1 MRRSGVRFPKAA
13 LCDVLDT
20 VGTRQPMGGDGL
32 RASVDTLLGQ
42 CLPQPHD
49 PVLHKKIGRTTAKR
63 PAPPW
68 RTARLPPMSARGR
81 FLSCLATAVIALA
94 GFVTIGAL
102 PASGA
107 NSSIIAYVALGDS
120 YAAGWGA
127 DAADPEDP
135 CQRSAQGYPAL
146 LNSQKRIELEANA
159 ACKGA
164 TTSDVIST
172 QLSALKPDTRLV
184 TLTVG
189 GNDLN
194 VADVAAT
201 CTTPGVTAAQC
212 IEEIRNAVAPAQLQA
227 LGSHLIDLY
236 GEVAEAAPGARIV
249 VTGYPHLFDPAP
261 GSPNAAII
269 TALNAATDQL
279 NATIKQAVTLT
290 QNADVNI
297 RYVDVTAEFAGH
309 GIFSPNPFIN
319 PPGTEAA
326 FHPNALGY
334 SVYAIAI
341 ADALPRGWVDKSSRA
356 AATSQTTTP

>member
-1 MRRSGVRFPKAA
+1 
-13 LCDVLDT
+13 
-20 VGTRQPMGGDGL
+20 
-32 RASVDTLLGQ
+32 
-42 CLPQPHD
+42 
-49 PVLHKKIGRTTAKR
+49 
-63 PAPPW
+63 
-68 RTARLPPMSARGR
+68 MSARGR
-81 FLSCLATAVIALA
+81 FVSCLATAVVALA
-94 GFVTIGAL
+94 GFVTLGAL
-102 PASGA
+102 PAAGA
-107 NSSIIAYVALGDS
+107 ASVVEYVALGDS

-127 DAADPEDP
+127 PPADPEDP

-146 LNSQKRIELEANA
+146 LDDAQKRIELEVNA

-164 TTSDVIST
+164 KTADVINT
-172 QLSALKPDTRLV
+172 QLSALNSDTRLV

-212 IEEIRNAVAPAQLQA
+212 IADIQNAVTPAKLQA
-227 LGSHLIDLY
+227 LDDALTDLY
-236 GEVAEAAPGARIV
+236 ANVAARAPDARIV
-249 VTGYPHLFDPAP
+249 VTGYPYLADPAP
-261 GSPNAAII
+261 GSPII

-279 NATIKQAVTLT
+279 NATIKQAVTVT

-309 GIFSPNPFIN
+309 GIFSPNPFIK

-334 SVYAIAI
+334 SVYATAI
-341 ADALPRGWVDKSSRA
+341 ADALPRGWVDKSSRTVA
-356 AATSQTTTP
+356 SS

>member
-1 MRRSGVRFPKAA
+1 
-13 LCDVLDT
+13 
-20 VGTRQPMGGDGL
+20 
-32 RASVDTLLGQ
+32 
-42 CLPQPHD
+42 
-49 PVLHKKIGRTTAKR
+49 
-63 PAPPW
+63 
-68 RTARLPPMSARGR
+68 MSARGR
-81 FLSCLATAVIALA
+81 FVSCLATSVVALA
-94 GFVTIGAL
+94 GFVTLGAL
-102 PASGA
+102 PAAGA
-107 NSSIIAYVALGDS
+107 ASVVEYVALGDS

-127 DAADPEDP
+127 PPADPEDP
-135 CQRSAQGYPAL
+135 CQRSAQGYPTL
-146 LNSQKRIELEANA
+146 LDDAQKRIELEVNA

-164 TTSDVIST
+164 KTADVINT
-172 QLSALKPDTRLV
+172 QLSALNSDTRLV

-212 IEEIRNAVAPAQLQA
+212 IADIQNAVTPAKLQA
-227 LGSHLIDLY
+227 LDDALTDLY
-236 GEVAEAAPGARIV
+236 AKVAARAPDARIV
-249 VTGYPHLFDPAP
+249 VTGYPYLADPAP
-261 GSPNAAII
+261 GSPII

-279 NATIKQAVTLT
+279 NAIIKQAVTVT

-334 SVYAIAI
+334 SVYATAI
-341 ADALPRGWVDKSSRA
+341 ADALPRGWVDKSSRTVA
-356 AATSQTTTP
+356 SS

>member
-1 MRRSGVRFPKAA
+1 V
-13 LCDVLDT
+13 
-20 VGTRQPMGGDGL
+20 
-32 RASVDTLLGQ
+32 TL
-42 CLPQPHD
+42 
-49 PVLHKKIGRTTAKR
+49 
-63 PAPPW
+63 
-68 RTARLPPMSARGR
+68 
-81 FLSCLATAVIALA
+81 
-94 GFVTIGAL
+94 GAL
-102 PASGA
+102 PAAGA
-107 NSSIIAYVALGDS
+107 ASVVEYVALGDS

-127 DAADPEDP
+127 PPADPEDP
-135 CQRSAQGYPAL
+135 CQRSAQGYPTL
-146 LNSQKRIELEANA
+146 LDDAQKRIELEVNA

-164 TTSDVIST
+164 KTADVINT
-172 QLSALKPDTRLV
+172 QLSALNSDTRLV

-212 IEEIRNAVAPAQLQA
+212 IADIQNAVTPAKLQA
-227 LGSHLIDLY
+227 LDDALTDLY
-236 GEVAEAAPGARIV
+236 AKVAARAPDARIV
-249 VTGYPHLFDPAP
+249 VTGYPYLADPAP
-261 GSPNAAII
+261 GSPII

-279 NATIKQAVTLT
+279 NAIIKQAVTVT

-334 SVYAIAI
+334 SVYATAI
-341 ADALPRGWVDKSSRA
+341 ADALPRGWVDKSSRTVA
-356 AATSQTTTP
+356 SS

>member
-1 MRRSGVRFPKAA
+1 
-13 LCDVLDT
+13 
-20 VGTRQPMGGDGL
+20 
-32 RASVDTLLGQ
+32 
-42 CLPQPHD
+42 
-49 PVLHKKIGRTTAKR
+49 
-63 PAPPW
+63 
-68 RTARLPPMSARGR
+68 MSTRGR
-81 FLSCLATAVIALA
+81 FVSCLATAVVALA
-94 GFVTIGAL
+94 GFVTLGAL
-102 PASGA
+102 PAAGA
-107 NSSIIAYVALGDS
+107 ASVVEYVALGDS

-127 DAADPEDP
+127 PPADPEDP
-135 CQRSAQGYPAL
+135 CQRSAQGYPTL
-146 LNSQKRIELEANA
+146 LDDAQKRIELEVNA

-164 TTSDVIST
+164 KTADVINT
-172 QLSALKPDTRLV
+172 QLSALNSDTRLV

-212 IEEIRNAVAPAQLQA
+212 IADIQNAVTPAKLQA
-227 LGSHLIDLY
+227 LDDALTDLY
-236 GEVAEAAPGARIV
+236 AKVAARAPDARIV
-249 VTGYPHLFDPAP
+249 VTGYPYLADPAP
-261 GSPNAAII
+261 GSPII

-279 NATIKQAVTLT
+279 NATIKQAVTVT

-334 SVYAIAI
+334 SVYATAI
-341 ADALPRGWVDKSSRA
+341 ADALPRGWVDKSSRTVA
-356 AATSQTTTP
+356 SS

>member
-1 MRRSGVRFPKAA
+1 
-13 LCDVLDT
+13 
-20 VGTRQPMGGDGL
+20 
-32 RASVDTLLGQ
+32 
-42 CLPQPHD
+42 
-49 PVLHKKIGRTTAKR
+49 
-63 PAPPW
+63 
-68 RTARLPPMSARGR
+68 MSARGR
-81 FLSCLATAVIALA
+81 FVSGLATAVVALA
-94 GFVTIGAL
+94 GFVTVGAL
-102 PASGA
+102 PAAGA
-107 NSSIIAYVALGDS
+107 ASVVEYAALGDS

-127 DAADPEDP
+127 PPADPEDP
-135 CQRSAQGYPAL
+135 CQRSAQGYPTL
-146 LNSQKRIELEANA
+146 LDDAQKRIELEVTA

-164 TTSDVIST
+164 KTADVINT
-172 QLSALKPDTRLV
+172 QLSALNSDTRLV

-212 IEEIRNAVAPAQLQA
+212 ITDIQNAVTPAKLQA
-227 LGSHLIDLY
+227 LNDALTDLY
-236 GEVAEAAPGARIV
+236 AKVAARAPDARIV
-249 VTGYPHLFDPAP
+249 VTGYPYLADPAP

-279 NATIKQAVTLT
+279 NATIKQAVTVT

-309 GIFSPNPFIN
+309 GIFSPNRFIN

-334 SVYAIAI
+334 SVYAAAI
-341 ADALPRGWVDKSSRA
+341 ADALPRGWVDKSSRTVA
-356 AATSQTTTP
+356 SS

>member
-1 MRRSGVRFPKAA
+1 
-13 LCDVLDT
+13 
-20 VGTRQPMGGDGL
+20 
-32 RASVDTLLGQ
+32 
-42 CLPQPHD
+42 
-49 PVLHKKIGRTTAKR
+49 
-63 PAPPW
+63 
-68 RTARLPPMSARGR
+68 MSARGR
-81 FLSCLATAVIALA
+81 FVSCLATAVVALA
-94 GFVTIGAL
+94 GFVTLGAL
-102 PASGA
+102 PAAGA
-107 NSSIIAYVALGDS
+107 ASVVEYVALGDS

-127 DAADPEDP
+127 PPADPEDP
-135 CQRSAQGYPAL
+135 CQRSAQGYPTL
-146 LNSQKRIELEANA
+146 LDDVQKRIELEVNA

-164 TTSDVIST
+164 KTADVINT
-172 QLSALKPDTRLV
+172 QLSALNSDTRLV

-212 IEEIRNAVAPAQLQA
+212 IADIQNAVTPAKLQA
-227 LGSHLIDLY
+227 LDDALTDLY
-236 GEVAEAAPGARIV
+236 AKVAARAPDARIV
-249 VTGYPHLFDPAP
+249 VTGYPYLADPAP
-261 GSPNAAII
+261 GSPII

-279 NATIKQAVTLT
+279 NATIKQAVNVT

-334 SVYAIAI
+334 SVYATAI
-341 ADALPRGWVDKSSRA
+341 DDALPRGWVDKSSRTVA
-356 AATSQTTTP
+356 SS

>member
-1 MRRSGVRFPKAA
+1 
-13 LCDVLDT
+13 
-20 VGTRQPMGGDGL
+20 
-32 RASVDTLLGQ
+32 
-42 CLPQPHD
+42 
-49 PVLHKKIGRTTAKR
+49 
-63 PAPPW
+63 
-68 RTARLPPMSARGR
+68 MSARGR
-81 FLSCLATAVIALA
+81 FLSCLAIAVTALA

-102 PASGA
+102 PAAGA

-120 YAAGWGA
+120 YAAGFGA
-127 DAADPEDP
+127 PPVDPDDP
-135 CQRSAQGYPAL
+135 CQRSNQGYPVL
-146 LNSQKRIELEANA
+146 LDSSQKRIELEANA
-159 ACKGA
+159 TCKGA
-164 TTSDVIST
+164 TTSEVVNT
-172 QLSALKPDTRLV
+172 QLSALNRDTRLV

-189 GNDLN
+189 GNDLH

-212 IEEIRNAVAPAQLQA
+212 IAKIQDAVAPAQLQA
-227 LGSHLIDLY
+227 LGSDLIDLY

-279 NATIKQAVTLT
+279 NATIKHAVTVA

-309 GIFSPNPFIN
+309 GALSTKPFIN

-326 FHPNALGY
+326 FHPNVLGY

-341 ADALPRGWVDKSSRA
+341 ADALPRGWVDKSSRT
-356 AATSQTTTP
+356 AATSQTTP

>member
-1 MRRSGVRFPKAA
+1 
-13 LCDVLDT
+13 
-20 VGTRQPMGGDGL
+20 
-32 RASVDTLLGQ
+32 
-42 CLPQPHD
+42 
-49 PVLHKKIGRTTAKR
+49 
-63 PAPPW
+63 
-68 RTARLPPMSARGR
+68 MSTRGR
-81 FLSCLATAVIALA
+81 FVSCLATAVVALA
-94 GFVTIGAL
+94 GFVTLGAL
-102 PASGA
+102 PAAGA
-107 NSSIIAYVALGDS
+107 ASFVEYVALGDS

-127 DAADPEDP
+127 PPADPEDP
-135 CQRSAQGYPAL
+135 CQRSAQGYPTL
-146 LNSQKRIELEANA
+146 LDDAQKRIELEVNA

-164 TTSDVIST
+164 KTADVINT
-172 QLSALKPDTRLV
+172 QLSALNSDTRLV

-212 IEEIRNAVAPAQLQA
+212 ITDIQNAVTPAKLQA
-227 LGSHLIDLY
+227 LDDALTDLY
-236 GEVAEAAPGARIV
+236 AKVAARAPDARIV
-249 VTGYPHLFDPAP
+249 VTGYPYLADPAP
-261 GSPNAAII
+261 DSPII

-279 NATIKQAVTLT
+279 NATIKQAVTVT

-334 SVYAIAI
+334 SVYATAI
-341 ADALPRGWVDKSSRA
+341 ADALPRGWVDKSSRTVA
-356 AATSQTTTP
+356 SS

>member
-1 MRRSGVRFPKAA
+1 
-13 LCDVLDT
+13 
-20 VGTRQPMGGDGL
+20 
-32 RASVDTLLGQ
+32 
-42 CLPQPHD
+42 
-49 PVLHKKIGRTTAKR
+49 
-63 PAPPW
+63 
-68 RTARLPPMSARGR
+68 MSTRGR
-81 FLSCLATAVIALA
+81 FVSCLATAVVALV
-94 GFVTIGAL
+94 GFVTLGAL
-102 PASGA
+102 PAAGA
-107 NSSIIAYVALGDS
+107 ASVVEYVALGDS

-127 DAADPEDP
+127 PPADPEDP
-135 CQRSAQGYPAL
+135 CQRSAQGYPTL
-146 LNSQKRIELEANA
+146 LDDAQKRIELEVNA

-164 TTSDVIST
+164 KTADVINT
-172 QLSALKPDTRLV
+172 QLSALNSDTRLV

-212 IEEIRNAVAPAQLQA
+212 ITDIQNAVTPAKLQA
-227 LGSHLIDLY
+227 LDDALTDLY
-236 GEVAEAAPGARIV
+236 AKVAARAPDARIV
-249 VTGYPHLFDPAP
+249 VTGYPYLADPAP
-261 GSPNAAII
+261 GSPII

-279 NATIKQAVTLT
+279 NATIKQAVTVT

-334 SVYAIAI
+334 SVYATAI
-341 ADALPRGWVDKSSRA
+341 ADALPRGWVDKSSRTVA
-356 AATSQTTTP
+356 SS

>member
-1 MRRSGVRFPKAA
+1 
-13 LCDVLDT
+13 
-20 VGTRQPMGGDGL
+20 
-32 RASVDTLLGQ
+32 
-42 CLPQPHD
+42 
-49 PVLHKKIGRTTAKR
+49 
-63 PAPPW
+63 
-68 RTARLPPMSARGR
+68 MSARGR
-81 FLSCLATAVIALA
+81 FVSCLATAVVALA
-94 GFVTIGAL
+94 GFVTLGAL
-102 PASGA
+102 PAAGA
-107 NSSIIAYVALGDS
+107 ASVVEYVALGDS

-127 DAADPEDP
+127 PPADPEDP
-135 CQRSAQGYPAL
+135 CQRSAQGYPTL
-146 LNSQKRIELEANA
+146 LDDVQKRIELEVNA

-164 TTSDVIST
+164 KTADVINT
-172 QLSALKPDTRLV
+172 QLSALNSDTRLV

-212 IEEIRNAVAPAQLQA
+212 IADIQNAVTPAKLQA
-227 LGSHLIDLY
+227 LDDALTDLY
-236 GEVAEAAPGARIV
+236 AKVAARAPDARIV
-249 VTGYPHLFDPAP
+249 VTGYPYLADPAP
-261 GSPNAAII
+261 GSPII

-279 NATIKQAVTLT
+279 NATIKQAVNVT

-334 SVYAIAI
+334 SVYATAI
-341 ADALPRGWVDKSSRA
+341 ADALPRGWVDKSSRTVA
-356 AATSQTTTP
+356 SS

>member
-1 MRRSGVRFPKAA
+1 
-13 LCDVLDT
+13 
-20 VGTRQPMGGDGL
+20 
-32 RASVDTLLGQ
+32 
-42 CLPQPHD
+42 
-49 PVLHKKIGRTTAKR
+49 
-63 PAPPW
+63 
-68 RTARLPPMSARGR
+68 MSARGR
-81 FLSCLATAVIALA
+81 FVSCLATAVVALA
-94 GFVTIGAL
+94 GFVTLGAL
-102 PASGA
+102 PAAGA
-107 NSSIIAYVALGDS
+107 ASLVEYVALGDS

-127 DAADPEDP
+127 PPADPEDP
-135 CQRSAQGYPAL
+135 CQRSAQGYPTL
-146 LNSQKRIELEANA
+146 LDDAQKRIELEVNA

-164 TTSDVIST
+164 KTADVINT
-172 QLSALKPDTRLV
+172 QLSALNSDTRLV

-212 IEEIRNAVAPAQLQA
+212 ITDIQNAVTPAKLQA
-227 LGSHLIDLY
+227 LDDALTDLY
-236 GEVAEAAPGARIV
+236 AKVAARAPDARIV
-249 VTGYPHLFDPAP
+249 VTGYPYLADPAP
-261 GSPNAAII
+261 GSPII

-279 NATIKQAVTLT
+279 NATIKQAVTVT

-334 SVYAIAI
+334 SVYATAI
-341 ADALPRGWVDKSSRA
+341 ADALPRGWVDKSSRTVA
-356 AATSQTTTP
+356 SS

>member
-1 MRRSGVRFPKAA
+1 M
-13 LCDVLDT
+13 
-20 VGTRQPMGGDGL
+20 
-32 RASVDTLLGQ
+32 
-42 CLPQPHD
+42 
-49 PVLHKKIGRTTAKR
+49 
-63 PAPPW
+63 
-68 RTARLPPMSARGR
+68 
-81 FLSCLATAVIALA
+81 SCLATAVVALV
-94 GFVTIGAL
+94 GFVTLGAL
-102 PASGA
+102 PAAGA
-107 NSSIIAYVALGDS
+107 ASVVEYVALGDS

-127 DAADPEDP
+127 PPADPEDP
-135 CQRSAQGYPAL
+135 CQRSAQGYPTL
-146 LNSQKRIELEANA
+146 LDDAQKRIELEVNA

-164 TTSDVIST
+164 KTADVINT
-172 QLSALKPDTRLV
+172 QLSALNSDTRLV

-212 IEEIRNAVAPAQLQA
+212 ITDIQNAVTPAKLQA
-227 LGSHLIDLY
+227 LDDALTDLY
-236 GEVAEAAPGARIV
+236 AKVAARAPDARIV
-249 VTGYPHLFDPAP
+249 VTGYPYLADPAP
-261 GSPNAAII
+261 GSPII

-279 NATIKQAVTLT
+279 NATIKQAVTVT

-334 SVYAIAI
+334 SVYATAI
-341 ADALPRGWVDKSSRA
+341 ADALPRGWVDKSSRTVA
-356 AATSQTTTP
+356 SS

>member
-1 MRRSGVRFPKAA
+1 
-13 LCDVLDT
+13 
-20 VGTRQPMGGDGL
+20 
-32 RASVDTLLGQ
+32 
-42 CLPQPHD
+42 
-49 PVLHKKIGRTTAKR
+49 
-63 PAPPW
+63 
-68 RTARLPPMSARGR
+68 MSTRGR
-81 FLSCLATAVIALA
+81 FVSCLATAVVALA
-94 GFVTIGAL
+94 GFVTLGAL
-102 PASGA
+102 PAAGA
-107 NSSIIAYVALGDS
+107 ASVVEYVALGDS

-127 DAADPEDP
+127 PPADPEDP
-135 CQRSAQGYPAL
+135 CQRSAQGYPTL
-146 LNSQKRIELEANA
+146 LDDAQKRIELEVNA

-164 TTSDVIST
+164 KTADVINT
-172 QLSALKPDTRLV
+172 QLSALNSDTRLV

-212 IEEIRNAVAPAQLQA
+212 ITDIQNAVTPAKLQA
-227 LGSHLIDLY
+227 LDDALTDLY
-236 GEVAEAAPGARIV
+236 AKVAARAPDARIV
-249 VTGYPHLFDPAP
+249 VTGYPYLADPAP
-261 GSPNAAII
+261 GSPII

-279 NATIKQAVTLT
+279 NATIKQAVTVT

-334 SVYAIAI
+334 SVYATAI
-341 ADALPRGWVDKSSRA
+341 ADALPRGWVDKSSRTVA
-356 AATSQTTTP
+356 SS

>member
-1 MRRSGVRFPKAA
+1 
-13 LCDVLDT
+13 
-20 VGTRQPMGGDGL
+20 
-32 RASVDTLLGQ
+32 
-42 CLPQPHD
+42 
-49 PVLHKKIGRTTAKR
+49 
-63 PAPPW
+63 
-68 RTARLPPMSARGR
+68 MSARGR
-81 FLSCLATAVIALA
+81 FVSCLATAVVALA
-94 GFVTIGAL
+94 GFVTLGAL
-102 PASGA
+102 PAAGA
-107 NSSIIAYVALGDS
+107 ASVVEYVALGDS

-127 DAADPEDP
+127 PPADPEDP
-135 CQRSAQGYPAL
+135 CQRSAQGYPTL
-146 LNSQKRIELEANA
+146 LDDAQKRIELEVNA

-164 TTSDVIST
+164 KTADVINT
-172 QLSALKPDTRLV
+172 QLSALNSDTRLV

-212 IEEIRNAVAPAQLQA
+212 IADIQNAVTPAKLQA
-227 LGSHLIDLY
+227 LDDALTDLY
-236 GEVAEAAPGARIV
+236 AKVAARAPDARIV
-249 VTGYPHLFDPAP
+249 VTGYPYLADPAP
-261 GSPNAAII
+261 GSPII

-279 NATIKQAVTLT
+279 NATIKQAVTVT

-334 SVYAIAI
+334 SVYATAI
-341 ADALPRGWVDKSSRA
+341 ADALPRGWVDKSSRTVA
-356 AATSQTTTP
+356 SS